1 MASSL
6 LVAFLLLSSYAVL
19 SVCSSRPIAGGVEVI
34 WSTGAATTTMEA
46 DGGQSHCRRGG
57 GTSVVVRY
65 LVARRTVMG
74 MEVPSRESTM
84 MRRLPDRE
92 PVRRPRM
99 PPSPMPNKPVSSG
112 MPPCLGDG
120 CGRIR
125 G

>member
-19 SVCSSRPIAGGVEVI
+19 SICSSRPIAGGVEVI

-46 DGGQSHCRRGG
+46 EGGQSHRRRGG

-84 MRRLPDRE
+84 IRRLLDRE
-92 PVRRPRM
+92 PVVYLQRHLHAKHWLLPKSYNTIQLRDVIPT
-99 PPSPMPNKPVSSG
+99 
-112 MPPCLGDG
+112 
-120 CGRIR
+120 
-125 G
+125 